1 MNRIFRLSLAN
12 IRRHKKESLFLMLL
26 ILLCML
32 LTGGSL
38 TAEQKIRQ
46 LFPEMMKRTGAW
58 ENEIT
63 FLENE
68 YDAQFL
74 SYLGEDS
81 RVTAFDVYHA
91 ISEDYMKYVKP
102 DGKQQTFLVSFLTA
116 DEQKRAGLFE
126 PQSTLSET
134 EIAAMAHPVY
144 FPRCKKNQYQ
154 LKEGDTLT
162 LKLGSQQFSFTVAGF
177 YEAPWELATRLVI
190 SDADYASMK
199 SQLISKVIIGFNTP
213 EPDDADKIH
222 ENFVQ
227 KCTETAGR
235 KLESCYVERYIDKR
249 GNFNTDMDFTLKIIE
264 IMAAVIILSVIVMI
278 GSRIISD
285 IGEQI
290 VSIGVLEALGYRSIE
305 ISLSYAAEYFLV
317 ALAGCIIG
325 SFGSVI
331 LYRVLIGI
339 SENLQGFSV
348 SAVPDIGR
356 LLLIFGIILLAV
368 TLLAFRKA
376 RAVRKIPP
384 VQAFRRGIENHHFGK
399 SHFPLR
405 NTKQNVHLRLALK
418 GFADHA
424 KQNAGLTVVIS
435 ITTIAVVLSFILS
448 SYFGQGLNVI
458 RTIAGHEIS
467 TVQIALMP
475 GVDGPAFAEEL
486 ASLPEIRKV
495 LCSGSTAHFSVDI
508 PEKHIKAQA
517 DVFDDYSLT
526 ENIFPMNGRF
536 PEHDNEIML
545 TKSMS
550 AQTGCKTGDSI
561 VLESNGIQ
569 KEYLITGLVTS
580 LMNAE
585 AVYFTAD
592 GYQRLCPTY
601 QPNLLEIYAAEGVDH
616 DAVCALLDTRYGKQA
631 SDLGSGSSTAGSSY
645 EERIRSRA
653 AEVMSALMQQED
665 ITQMEYSV
673 QAGDTVISGNSS
685 AIRIRSSSTLF
696 DLLQSVMSQL
706 VSMISILTKL
716 FMAIAAIVVALIL
729 SILMESEIR
738 RQRKD
743 LGIMKSMGYT
753 SRELMLQL
761 AFRIMPPVCLAV
773 VIGTALSVL
782 LTKLI
787 TGLIGAVSLNIP
799 AVLLVDAV
807 ILAFCFG
814 CAYFNAGKIK
824 KISVYELMTE

>member
-26 ILLCML
+26 IALCML
-32 LTGGSL
+32 LTGGAL
-38 TAEQKIRQ
+38 TAEQNIRQ
-46 LFPEMMKRTGAW
+46 LFPEMMKRTCAW
-58 ENEIT
+58 ENEIS
-63 FLENE
+63 FPEKE

-74 SYLGEDS
+74 SYLGEDA
-81 RVTAFDVYHA
+81 RVTAFDVYHT
-91 ISEDYMKYVKP
+91 ITEDYMKYITP

-116 DEQKRAGLFE
+116 DEQKRAGIFE
-126 PQSTLSET
+126 PQSTLSEA
-134 EIAAMAHPVY
+134 EIAAMEHPVY

-162 LKLGSQQFSFTVAGF
+162 LKLGAQQFSFTVAGF
-177 YEAPWELATRLVI
+177 FEAPWELDKRLVI
-190 SDADYASMK
+190 SDADYASLK
-199 SQLISKVIIGFNTP
+199 SRLISQVIIGFNTP
-213 EPDDADKIH
+213 EPDDADAIYEKFM
-222 ENFVQ
+222 E

-235 KLESCYVERYIDKR
+235 EPESCYIERYIDKR
-249 GNFNTDMDFTLKIIE
+249 GNFNTEMDFTLKIIE

-339 SENLQGFSV
+339 AENLQGFSA
-348 SAVPDIGR
+348 SSVPDIGR

-418 GFADHA
+418 GFADHS
-424 KQNAGLTVVIS
+424 KQNVSLTVVIT
-435 ITTIAVVLSFILS
+435 ITTIAVVLSFILY

-458 RTIAGHEIS
+458 RNVAGHEIP

-495 LCSGSTAHFSVDI
+495 LCSGSTAHFFVDI
-508 PEKHIKAQA
+508 PEKHINAQA

-545 TKSMS
+545 TKTMS
-550 AQTGCKTGDSI
+550 SLTGRSTGDSI

-601 QPNLLEIYAAEGVDH
+601 QPNLLEIYAADGVDV
-616 DAVCALLDTRYGKQA
+616 DAVCALLDSRYGKQA
-631 SDLGSGSSTAGSSY
+631 SGLESVDSKAESSY
-645 EERIRSRA
+645 EERIRRRA
-653 AEVMSALMQQED
+653 AEVMSALMQQEG
-665 ITQMEYSV
+665 ITQMEYSI
-673 QAGDTVISGNSS
+673 QAGDTVVSGNSS
-685 AIRIRSSSTLF
+685 AIRIQYYNNIF
-696 DLLQSVMSQL
+696 ELLQTLMATLITLISV
-706 VSMISILTKL
+706 LTKM
-716 FMAIAAIVVALIL
+716 FMAIAAVVVAMIL

-738 RQRKD
+738 QQRRD

-761 AFRIMPPVCLAV
+761 AFRIMPPAFFAV
-773 VIGTALSVL
+773 AIGTALSIL
-782 LTKLI
+782 LTKLF
-787 TGLIGAVSLNIP
+787 TGLIGTVSLNIP
-799 AVLLVDAV
+799 AVLLVDV
-807 ILAFCFG
+807 LILAFCFG

>member
-1 MNRIFRLSLAN
+1 MNKIFRLSLAN

-26 ILLCML
+26 IALCMML
-32 LTGGSL
+32 LGGSL
-38 TAEQKIRQ
+38 TAEQNIRK
-46 LFPEMMKRTGAW
+46 LFPAMMARTQAW
-58 ENEIT
+58 ENEISMP
-63 FLENE
+63 ENE
-68 YDAQFL
+68 FDEQFL
-74 SYLGEDS
+74 SYLEDDP
-81 RVTAFDVYHA
+81 RVTAFHVYHR
-91 ISEDYMKYVKP
+91 ITDDYMRYVTP
-102 DGKQQTFLVSFLTA
+102 DGKEQTFLVNFLTA

-126 PQSTLSET
+126 PQSTLSEA
-134 EIAAMAHPVY
+134 EIAAMEHPVY
-144 FPRCKKNQYQ
+144 FSRCQKNSYH
-154 LKEGDTLT
+154 LKEGDPLT
-162 LKLGSQQFSFTVAGF
+162 LKLGSQQFTFTVAGF
-177 YEAPWELATRLVI
+177 FEAPWEVATRLVI
-190 SDADYASMK
+190 TDADYASLKPLLM
-199 SQLISKVIIGFNTP
+199 SAAIIGFNTP
-213 EPDDADKIH
+213 EPNDADAIF
-222 ENFVQ
+222 EDFIQN
-227 KCTETAGR
+227 CTETAGR
-235 KLESCYVERYIDKR
+235 EPEQCYVERYIDKR
-249 GNFNTDMDFTLKIIE
+249 GNFNTDMGFILKIIE
-264 IMAAVIILSVIVMI
+264 IMAVVIILSVIVMI

-290 VSIGVLEALGYRSIE
+290 VSIGVLEALGYRSME

-317 ALAGCIIG
+317 ALAGCLAG
-325 SFGSVI
+325 TFGSVI

-339 SENLQGFSV
+339 AEKLQGFAV
-348 SAVPDIGR
+348 SQIPGIGR
-356 LLLIFGIILLAV
+356 LFLIFGIILLTV

-424 KQNAGLTVVIS
+424 KQNVSLAIVVS

-448 SYFGQGLNVI
+448 SYFGQGLNVL
-458 RTIAGHEIS
+458 RSIAGHELS

-475 GVDGPAFAEEL
+475 GTDGPAFAEEL

-495 LCSGSTAHFSVDI
+495 LCSGSTAHFFVDV
-508 PEKHIKAQA
+508 PEKHINAQA

-550 AQTGCKTGDSI
+550 AQTGRKTGDSI
-561 VLESNGIQ
+561 VLESNGVQ

-580 LMNAE
+580 LVNAE
-585 AVYFTAD
+585 TVYFTTE
-592 GYQRLCPTY
+592 GYQRICPTY
-601 QPNLLEIYAAEGVDH
+601 QPDILEIYAAEGVDLDTIH
-616 DAVCALLDTRYGKQA
+616 TLLDTRYGKQA
-631 SDLGSGSSTAGSSY
+631 ANLGSGDSDAGSSY

-653 AEVMSALMQQED
+653 AEVMSALMQQEG

-685 AIRIRSSSTLF
+685 AIRIRYSSNLF
-696 DLLQSVMSQL
+696 DLMQTLMSTL
-706 VSMISILTKL
+706 INMISILTKL
-716 FMAIAAIVVALIL
+716 FMAIAAIVVSLIL
-729 SILMESEIR
+729 AILMESEIR

-761 AFRIMPPVCLAV
+761 SFRIMPPVCLAV

-782 LTKLI
+782 LTKLF
-787 TGLIGAVSLNIP
+787 TGLIGVVSLNLP
-799 AVLLVDAV
+799 AILLVDV
-807 ILAFCFG
+807 LILAFCFG

-824 KISVYELMTE
+824 KITVYELMTE